1 MRSPLSYLTS
11 WFVPLLVRFNVYL
24 GATKGL
30 FDASVVLLLVTA
42 CTSSVI
48 AMILGHLTDLGFY
61 QGQQWAV
68 FAGPVMLLGV
78 SLFSA
83 VSPVGSMVVM
93 ARMSQNVLVTLRN
106 SFFLGLRSIR
116 CFLSIGRMSVKFVN
130 KDTIALS
137 GATESFMVLVRDS
150 MLAVALLAV
159 PFWHNWQLILMTVF
173 LVPASPFVLRSISLR
188 RRLIVN
194 ASQDNVG
201 AMHSRVEESYGVQK
215 LVKAACSCDRD
226 GRHFAPVKAALARLA
241 RGKTTVT
248 TIADTDWIVVLDNG
262 VVHEQGTQAELLVRP
277 SGLFHQLYKLQ
288 TAGRTHP

>member
-106 SFFLGLRSIR
+106 SFFSRAPQYQM
-116 CFLSIGRMSVKFVN
+116 FSIGRMSVKFVN

-262 VVHEQGTQAELLVRP
+262 VVHEQGT
-277 SGLFHQLYKLQ
+277 
-288 TAGRTHP
+288 

>member
-1 MRSPLSYLTS
+1 M
-11 WFVPLLVRFNVYL
+11 F
-24 GATKGL
+24 
-30 FDASVVLLLVTA
+30 
-42 CTSSVI
+42 
-48 AMILGHLTDLGFY
+48 
-61 QGQQWAV
+61 
-68 FAGPVMLLGV
+68 
-78 SLFSA
+78 
-83 VSPVGSMVVM
+83 
-93 ARMSQNVLVTLRN
+93 
-106 SFFLGLRSIR
+106 
-116 CFLSIGRMSVKFVN
+116 SIGRMSVKFVN
-130 KDTIALS
+130 KDSIALS

-159 PFWHNWQLILMTVF
+159 PFWHNWQLMLMTVF
-173 LVPASPFVLRSISLR
+173 LVPASPFVLRSTSLR

-201 AMHSRVEESYGVQK
+201 AMHSRVEESYGAQK
-215 LVKAACSCDRD
+215 LVKAACSSDSD